1 MDIDMIIV
9 RRLHDLPPNVI
20 GWESISNLN
29 GAFLKFQKRHPY
41 LYACISHFSTRYAQA
56 WSENGPLLLSR
67 VWRKWSAVNP
77 KSDVITVPPTAFYM
91 FFYRSIQEQCFEE
104 TSGQTFDNNWRTLQ
118 DRAFAVHLYSK
129 VTASY
134 GSNGKK
140 IKDGTLCKYILN
152 TFCVLCSTVY

>member
-20 GWESISNLN
+20 GWESSSNLN
-29 GAFLKFQKRHPY
+29 GAFLKFQKNHPY
-41 LYACISHFSTRYAQA
+41 LHACISHFATRYAQA

-67 VWRKWSAVNP
+67 IWRKWSAANSN
-77 KSDVITVPPTAFYM
+77 SDVTTVPPTAFYM

-104 TSGQTFDNNWRTLQ
+104 TSGRTFDKNWRTLR
-118 DRAFAVHLYSK
+118 DRAIAVHLYSK

-134 GSNGKK
+134 GNVKK
-140 IKDGTLCKYILN
+140 IKDGTLCQYILN